1 MDTETVV
8 EWVVLALVA
17 FLAGSVMRRTVAR
30 RAAGRTEAASGGAAA
45 AVPCR
50 ARWRQGARRRTFG
63 YGKLGAGA
71 GADGAGAVFKAPL
84 RPAVRLPV
92 GGRASVR
99 ESRRPGMRVLEYRA
113 PDGQRIDFLV
123 YDAEAERAA
132 ALLGVPVAPAGVP
145 GAPPQNPRLKRRRGR
160 FAARARR

>member
-8 EWVVLALVA
+8 ELVVLALVA

-63 YGKLGAGA
+63 YGKLGAGGA
-71 GADGAGAVFKAPL
+71 GGGGAVFKAPL

-132 ALLGVPVAPAGVP
+132 ALLGVPVAPAGVA
-145 GAPPQNPRLKRRRGR
+145 GAPPRTPRLNRRRG
-160 FAARARR
+160 